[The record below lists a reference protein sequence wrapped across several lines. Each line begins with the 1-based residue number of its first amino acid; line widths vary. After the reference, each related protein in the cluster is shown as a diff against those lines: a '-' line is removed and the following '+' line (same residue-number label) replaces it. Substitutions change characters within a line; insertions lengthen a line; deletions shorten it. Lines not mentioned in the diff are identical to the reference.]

1 MFIVFILSFKTFI
14 SSVYSVT
21 AIAMPEFA
29 TSVTGSVDFLC
40 EGAQNQTNSLCVCT
54 HLTNQADSDS
64 NGTISFGQIFFMSN
78 SFMLLSFKSK
88 VQVDV

>member
-54 HLTNQADSDS
+54 HLTNQADS
-64 NGTISFGQIFFMSN
+64 NGNILRTNFLHVKFLHVTQ
-78 SFMLLSFKSK
+78 FKSK